1 MDNTNTVTIPI
12 EEYFDLREKANM
24 NTYLLREFSNIE
36 SRFTRLD
43 ERIWEIERKID
54 NG

>member
-1 MDNTNTVTIPI
+1 MDNANTVTIPI

-24 NTYLLREFSNIE
+24 NVYLMERFGFIE
-36 SRFTRLD
+36 RQFNDIEKRL
-43 ERIWEIERKID
+43 WEIERRAD